1 MEENKASL
9 QFGVMVDDMT
19 LEIWQAETINKLIDN
34 GMHLSLIIKN
44 DETTEKQGLFKK
56 LKNYPFR
63 KMFFQVWNHY
73 FFKPE
78 CKRRVN
84 LSDYCN
90 TNAVDILPC
99 LPYHEGIST
108 IIRDDD
114 IETIKNHNLDFI
126 LRFGFNILG
135 GNILHASKYGI
146 WSFHHDDEMEFRGA
160 PPGFWEFMQD
170 KPVNGIIL
178 QRLTDSLDKGVILKK
193 VFYPTILHSYKAHL
207 NQLYFES
214 EALPLQVCKEII
226 RNNGIFEYESK
237 STAPVYHAPR
247 NKKMLRY
254 WTLCLT
260 RRIRFH
266 LHDLFRQEDWD
277 VAYTQTPL
285 LDFIKDPE
293 KYHKDLVWFR
303 RSNLHTY
310 YADPF
315 VITSSKD
322 TYIFFESYN
331 YRKGKGIIAAAL
343 LSEKFK
349 KHHIVLEEDFHLSY
363 PSVFYDNGEIYC
375 IPETNEAGQVIL
387 YRFDEDKLVLKK
399 DSVLLDNI
407 KAVDP
412 TILYKDGK
420 WNLFLGLQEY
430 SNIKLFRYIANDLRG
445 PYEPYYNN
453 PIKTDCRN
461 ARMAGAFIRDG
472 ETLFRPGQE
481 SIRYY
486 GTAVCI
492 NEIQVL
498 SDNLYEETQI
508 TRIKPVKNSQFN
520 KGLHTINGNEK
531 LTVIDGKRFFFTVS
545 GMLHQLK
552 IKIRK

>member
-1 MEENKASL
+1 MQYRTGKELRE
-9 QFGVMVDDMT
+9 
-19 LEIWQAETINKLIDN
+19 
-34 GMHLSLIIKN
+34 
-44 DETTEKQGLFKK
+44 LF
-56 LKNYPFR
+56 
-63 KMFFQVWNHY
+63 
-73 FFKPE
+73 
-78 CKRRVN
+78 
-84 LSDYCN
+84 
-90 TNAVDILPC
+90 
-99 LPYHEGIST
+99 
-108 IIRDDD
+108 
-114 IETIKNHNLDFI
+114 
-126 LRFGFNILG
+126 LG
-135 GNILHASKYGI
+135 
-146 WSFHHDDEMEFRGA
+146 
-160 PPGFWEFMQD
+160 
-170 KPVNGIIL
+170 
-178 QRLTDSLDKGVILKK
+178 
-193 VFYPTILHSYKAHL
+193 
-207 NQLYFES
+207 
-214 EALPLQVCKEII
+214 
-226 RNNGIFEYESK
+226 
-237 STAPVYHAPR
+237 
-247 NKKMLRY
+247 
-254 WTLCLT
+254 
-260 RRIRFH
+260 
-266 LHDLFRQEDWD
+266 
-277 VAYTQTPL
+277 
-285 LDFIKDPE
+285 
-293 KYHKDLVWFR
+293 
-303 RSNLHTY
+303 
-310 YADPF
+310 
-315 VITSSKD
+315 
-322 TYIFFESYN
+322 FFES
-331 YRKGKGIIAAAL
+331 KGCRRLHSFSLTPDDPTLLFTIAGMVPFKPYFLGIKTPEFTRATTSQKCVRTNDIENVGHTARHHTFFEML
-343 LSEKFK
+343 GNFSFGDYFK
-349 KHHIVLEEDFHLSY
+349 KEVIPWAYEFLTEYIGLEPERLYVTVHVTDDEAYEIWNKTVGIPADHI
-363 PSVFYDNGEIYC
+363 
-375 IPETNEAGQVIL
+375 

-461 ARMAGAFIRDG
+461 ARMAGAFVRDG